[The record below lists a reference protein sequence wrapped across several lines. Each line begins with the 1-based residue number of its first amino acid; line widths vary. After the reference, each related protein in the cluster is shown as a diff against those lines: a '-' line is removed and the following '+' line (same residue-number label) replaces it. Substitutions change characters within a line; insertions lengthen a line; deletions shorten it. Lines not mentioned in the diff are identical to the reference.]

1 MDLWRGGAMDQVTAL
16 ELTAA
21 LTLAAA
27 RPGAR
32 RALLDTVSASADAA
46 TADLFRAWA
55 SAQQTEATGETHR
68 ALGAALA
75 QQAAHRPELAR
86 ELRHWITATLG
97 PGALAPAPADVAN
110 SIDGTA
116 RIQGAAIQAHGIHGG
131 VHIHPAAPAP
141 AAPGGLGIPRQLHPV
156 PDHFTNRVRELAEL
170 DLRAAEAR
178 TAPVIAVISGPAG
191 VGKTTLA
198 RRWLLGLADAFP
210 DGQLYA
216 DLRGHSE
223 GGPARP
229 GELLG
234 QFLRALGQERIPAD
248 LGEQAAL
255 WRSAT
260 AGRRVVVLLDNALSA
275 AQVRPLL
282 PGGARALTAVTSR
295 GRLSGLGMD
304 GATFHPLDV
313 LGTGDAVELLRRRIG
328 ADRVTREPEA
338 ALAVAE
344 ACAGLPLAVCVAAAR
359 VASRPRQPLAAMAG
373 ALGGGAGGAL
383 DVLRVEGEYAV
394 RAALDASYRLLSPE
408 LACGYRRLG
417 LAPVPLLGVEA
428 AAAACDLSTREAD
441 QLLDELAEVNL
452 LEDLGPEPRTGTGR
466 YRFHDL
472 VRAHAG
478 QLAAEH
484 EGSAG
489 SGAAVRRVVDFYLYA
504 ATEAETLLTP
514 SHRILPRGYAHRP
527 APPPPFAD
535 AHGALAW
542 LDAER
547 AHLMAALRTAAEHG
561 WHDTAWML
569 TDAMWPLFLRL
580 RPYELWVEAH
590 ETGLAAARRA
600 GNREAE
606 SQMLTSGGAG
616 LRNAGRP
623 DAAVGWFGQAL
634 EVARERVAAA
644 REEVVVA
651 GEGAA
656 APREGVA
663 VAGEEVAALREGAAV
678 AREEVVV
685 AGEGVAVA
693 REEVAAPREGVA
705 VAGEEVAAP
714 REGAAVAREEV
725 VVAGEGVAAPRE
737 EVAAARERVAAA
749 REEVV
754 VAGEGAAAPRE
765 GAAVAGEEAA
775 ASREGAAV
783 AREGVGSVRETHPGR
798 QGPGTGGPDVL
809 TAARR
814 AEAQAL
820 HGLGQSHRLAG
831 RLPEALRCFR
841 LALPLREAIG
851 YARGAALT
859 RICLGDVAL
868 ADGRPEEALPE
879 LAAARAALMAEG
891 DLYDAARALAFLG
904 QAALRC
910 AGDDA
915 AAVEAAEAQL
925 TKALGEFESAGSV
938 HWQGRVL
945 EMLGEAAEDRRETE
959 RARAWYDRSLARYR
973 SVSAPDVRR
982 LEGRLNGLG

>member
-1 MDLWRGGAMDQVTAL
+1 MDQVTAL

-27 RPGAR
+27 RPRAR
-32 RALLDTVSASADAA
+32 RALLDMVSASVDAA
-46 TADLFRAWA
+46 TAELLSTWA
-55 SAQQTEATGETHR
+55 SAEQTEVTGETPR
-68 ALGAALA
+68 ALSAALA
-75 QQAAHRPELAR
+75 QQAVHRPELAR
-86 ELRHWITATLG
+86 ELRRWTATLSPAPLSPTT
-97 PGALAPAPADVAN
+97 PGPAPADVAN
-110 SIDGTA
+110 SIGGA
-116 RIQGAAIQAHGIHGG
+116 AHIEGAAIQAHGIHGG
-131 VHIHPAAPAP
+131 VHIHSAAPAP
-141 AAPGGLGIPRQLHPV
+141 PRDADVPRQLPPV
-156 PDHFTNRVRELAEL
+156 PPHFTNRKRELAEL
-170 DLRAAEAR
+170 DLRVADTQA
-178 TAPVIAVISGPAG
+178 APVIAVISGPAG

-198 RRWLLGLADAFP
+198 RRWLLGMADAFP
-210 DGQLYA
+210 DGQFYA

-229 GELLG
+229 AELLG

-248 LGEQAAL
+248 LGEKAAL

-260 AGRRVVVLLDNALSA
+260 TGSRIAVLLDNALSA

-282 PGGARALTAVTSR
+282 PGGTRALTAVTSR

-373 ALGGGAGGAL
+373 ALGAGAGGAL

-394 RAALDASYRLLSPE
+394 RGALDASYRLLSTE
-408 LACGYRRLG
+408 LARGYRRLG
-417 LAPVPLLGVEA
+417 LAPVPVLGVEA
-428 AAAACDLSTREAD
+428 AAAACGLPTREAD

-452 LEDLGPEPRTGTGR
+452 LEDLGPDPRTGTGR

-472 VRAHAG
+472 IRAHAG
-478 QLAAEH
+478 QLAAAH
-484 EGSAG
+484 EGSVG
-489 SGAAVRRVVDFYLYA
+489 SGAVVRRVVDFYLYA

-514 SHRILPRGYAHRP
+514 SHRILPRHYAHRP
-527 APPPPFAD
+527 APPPPFTD
-535 AHGALAW
+535 ARGALAW

-547 AHLMAALRTAAEHG
+547 AHLMAVLRAAAERG

-600 GNREAE
+600 GDREAE

-634 EVARERVAAA
+634 EVARARVAAA
-644 REEVVVA
+644 
-651 GEGAA
+651 
-656 APREGVA
+656 
-663 VAGEEVAALREGAAV
+663 
-678 AREEVVV
+678 
-685 AGEGVAVA
+685 
-693 REEVAAPREGVA
+693 
-705 VAGEEVAAP
+705 
-714 REGAAVAREEV
+714 
-725 VVAGEGVAAPRE
+725 
-737 EVAAARERVAAA
+737 
-749 REEVV
+749 
-754 VAGEGAAAPRE
+754 
-765 GAAVAGEEAA
+765 
-775 ASREGAAV
+775 
-783 AREGVGSVRETHPGR
+783 
-798 QGPGTGGPDVL
+798 QGPGADGRGLGAGGPDVL
-809 TAARR
+809 KAARR

-831 RLPEALRCFR
+831 RLAEALRCFR

-851 YARGAALT
+851 YTRGAALT

-868 ADGRPEEALPE
+868 ADGRPEDALPE
-879 LAAARAALMAEG
+879 LAAARDALLAE
-891 DLYDAARALAFLG
+891 DDPYDAARALAFLG

-910 AGDDA
+910 AGDDT
-915 AAVEAAEAQL
+915 AAVEAAEEQL
-925 TKALGEFESAGSV
+925 VKAVGEFEAAGSV

-959 RARAWYDRSLARYR
+959 RARDWYDRSLARYR

-982 LEGRLNGLG
+982 LEARLRALG

>member
-1 MDLWRGGAMDQVTAL
+1 MDQVTAL

-27 RPGAR
+27 RPRAR
-32 RALLDTVSASADAA
+32 RTLLDAVSASADPA
-46 TADLFRAWA
+46 TADLLRAWE
-55 SAQQTEATGETHR
+55 SAEPAEDPGETAR
-68 ALGAALA
+68 TLSAALA
-75 QQAAHRPELAR
+75 QRAAHRPELAR
-86 ELRHWITATLG
+86 ELRHWITATLS
-97 PGALAPAPADVAN
+97 PAPAQAGN
-110 SIDGTA
+110 SIDGSA
-116 RIQGAAIQAHGIHGG
+116 RIQGTAIQAHGIHGD
-131 VHIHPAAPAP
+131 VHIHPAP
-141 AAPGGLGIPRQLHPV
+141 AAPAGPRGYDVPRQLLPV
-156 PDHFTNRVRELAEL
+156 PDHFTDRVRELADL
-170 DLRAAEAR
+170 DQRAADSPG
-178 TAPVIAVISGPAG
+178 APVIAVISGPAG

-234 QFLRALGQERIPAD
+234 QFLRALGQERVPAD

-260 AGRRVVVLLDNALSA
+260 AGSRIAVLLDNALSA

-394 RAALDASYRLLSPE
+394 RGALDASYRLLSPE
-408 LACGYRRLG
+408 LARGYRRLG
-417 LAPVPLLGVEA
+417 LAPVPLIGVEA
-428 AAAACDLSTREAD
+428 AAAACALRTREAD

-452 LEDLGPEPRTGTGR
+452 LEDLGPDPRTGSGR

-472 VRAHAG
+472 VRAHAR
-478 QLAAEH
+478 QLAATH
-484 EGSAG
+484 EGPAG

-504 ATEAETLLTP
+504 ATEAEALLTP
-514 SHRILPRGYAHRP
+514 SHRILPRRYDRRP

-535 AHGALAW
+535 ASGALDW
-542 LDAER
+542 LDTER

-569 TDAMWPLFLRL
+569 ADAMWPLFLRL

-590 ETGLAAARRA
+590 EIGLAAARRA
-600 GNREAE
+600 GDREAE

-623 DAAVGWFGQAL
+623 DEAVGWFGQAL

-644 REEVVVA
+644 REQ
-651 GEGAA
+651 
-656 APREGVA
+656 P
-663 VAGEEVAALREGAAV
+663 
-678 AREEVVV
+678 
-685 AGEGVAVA
+685 
-693 REEVAAPREGVA
+693 PD
-705 VAGEEVAAP
+705 P
-714 REGAAVAREEV
+714 
-725 VVAGEGVAAPRE
+725 
-737 EVAAARERVAAA
+737 
-749 REEVV
+749 
-754 VAGEGAAAPRE
+754 
-765 GAAVAGEEAA
+765 
-775 ASREGAAV
+775 
-783 AREGVGSVRETHPGR
+783 
-798 QGPGTGGPDVL
+798 GGPDVL

-831 RLPEALRCFR
+831 RLTEALHCFR

-851 YARGAALT
+851 YTRGAALT

-868 ADGRPEEALPE
+868 AAGRPEEALPE
-879 LAAARAALMAEG
+879 LAAARAALLSE
-891 DLYDAARALAFLG
+891 DDPYDAARALAFLG
-904 QAALRC
+904 RAALRC

-915 AAVEAAEAQL
+915 TAVESAKGQL
-925 TKALGEFESAGSV
+925 TEALGEFEATGSV

-945 EMLGEAAEDRRETE
+945 EMLGEAAEERGETE
-959 RARAWYDRSLARYR
+959 RARAWYGRALARYR

-982 LEGRLNGLG
+982 LEDRLSGLGPGGLD